1 MRIEIFLT
9 IWFIAVVAYNMAAA
23 IYRIVT
29 EKDPETTW
37 KEDAISSL
45 ATAVIYIAF
54 LIWAYLSWWM

>member
-1 MRIEIFLT
+1 MKIEVFLI
-9 IWFIAVVAYNMAAA
+9 IWFIVVIVYNVATA
-23 IYRIVT
+23 IYRVIT

-45 ATAVIYIAF
+45 ATAMIYIAI